1 MKIRKKKRLRLV
13 LVRISLCYDI
23 YKYVYY
29 PLMHSDNIRR
39 LSTTSDGFDFEFII
53 QPDDVLN
60 LDLFRNT
67 HQFRVRITASP
78 LEGIPGTRKTERR
91 RSRSR
96 SRQRI
101 ESELFKIITDI
112 PAVNDTYEYLLSAY
126 TLIKVFV
133 YYLSYLVVSI

>member
-1 MKIRKKKRLRLV
+1 MDSEV
-13 LVRISLCYDI
+13 
-23 YKYVYY
+23 
-29 PLMHSDNIRR
+29 RR
-39 LSTTSDGFDFEFII
+39 LSTTSDGFDFEFLI

-60 LDLFRNT
+60 LDLFRT

-133 YYLSYLVVSI
+133 YYLLVSI